1 MKSLELKW
9 GIAIAGASAAWLY
22 GGALAGLHSRSLG
35 LAQGVLLAGFALVF
49 AGYFLFFREY
59 FRREPEA
66 RLREAMRSGLSMTAL
81 LALAAPLTQWG
92 YLTLVNPGWTDFV
105 HGELVEHY
113 AVAGLDAESAEAVAE
128 QAIGQFSVGATM
140 LKSALAAIFVGA
152 MATLAFAGAF
162 RWSRRRAEGA

>member
-9 GIAIAGASAAWLY
+9 GLAIAGASAVWLY
-22 GGALAGLHSRSLG
+22 GGALAGLHSQSLG
-35 LAQGVLLAGFALVF
+35 LAQGLILAGFALVF

-92 YLTLVNPGWTDFV
+92 YLSLVNPGWRDFV
-105 HGELVEHY
+105 FGEIVDLYGSEGV
-113 AVAGLDAESAEAVAE
+113 DAEAAEEAAE
-128 QAIGQFSVGATM
+128 QAMGQFSIGATM
-140 LKSALAAIFVGA
+140 LQAALGAMFAGA
-152 MATLAFAGAF
+152 MASLAFAAAF
-162 RWSRRRAEGA
+162 RWNRRRAERA